1 MSLEVKLFQGES
13 QDALLRRFQ
22 KQVQTSG
29 ILREAKA
36 KSRFVSKR
44 DAYRIKAK
52 NSARRRR
59 QQARAQ
65 RRVQ

>member
-36 KSRFVSKR
+36 KSHFMSKR

-59 QQARAQ
+59 QQARGP
-65 RRVQ
+65 R